1 MMKHPLR
8 SLSWLIAAALVS
20 ACSTQDDPAQALS
33 TAKVT
38 LADAILKA
46 KEKAGGGA
54 PVEAELLMLDGKPVF
69 EIDLRD
75 GDGLKEVTI
84 DALSGTAGPA
94 IDVPVSEKERVTLE
108 AFDKL
113 DKNQRLGLMSAVE
126 QAERE
131 TANGRCIEVDLEL
144 IDGDPTFEIR
154 LLADGVGKRV
164 LIPVGKGR

>member
-20 ACSTQDDPAQALS
+20 ACSAQALS

-94 IDVPVSEKERVTLE
+94 IDVPVSEKERVPLE